1 MLLCYPELT
10 VPSAKIIKN
19 PLQLM
24 TGYCFF
30 AFLGVFA
37 VILPFL
43 YRFCGQN
50 YKKLQFLAR
59 LLLAM

>member
-1 MLLCYPELT
+1 M
-10 VPSAKIIKN
+10 S
-19 PLQLM
+19 
-24 TGYCFF
+24 GYCFF